1 VLQKI
6 GDSERILGADVI
18 VPHRMPKNH
27 LTEEIGIACYA
38 LFSEAAAQPLH
49 LSELVYPLIP
59 YSESYEHIGE
69 VKMQV
74 LNLQEVWQREQEKNI
89 A

>member
-1 VLQKI
+1 
-6 GDSERILGADVI
+6 
-18 VPHRMPKNH
+18 M
-27 LTEEIGIACYA
+27 TEEIGIPCYA

-74 LNLQEVWQREQEKNI
+74 LDLHELWQREQEKI
-89 A
+89 SR